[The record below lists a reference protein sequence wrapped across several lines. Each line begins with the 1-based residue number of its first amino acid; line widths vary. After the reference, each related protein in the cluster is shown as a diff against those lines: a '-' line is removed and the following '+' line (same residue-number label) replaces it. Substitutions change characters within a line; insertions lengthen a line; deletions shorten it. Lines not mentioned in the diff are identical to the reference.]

1 MSLTY
6 NAGMLFVLGA
16 DNTIVNYLEQAG
28 VFPAT
33 QEELM
38 SISYSKDKAL
48 PRHLIYTAKEENNQ
62 FLWES
67 DSGVDSLTQ
76 IEEGG
81 ENQIR
86 YIFTKN
92 NILHVLYYTDGG
104 RPLGGLCKSAT
115 NPTTSFVEAFKGE
128 KINDGKFRFTIRGTY
143 FTPENEL
150 KIGEHFDEQ
159 TFFIDEKG
167 RVTEES
173 TAAGTTR
180 YEFLGD
186 NLQPA
191 KISYAPLVEK
201 QLLPFAITQLTRFD
215 EKGFPTNVVFPADAI
230 SSTLV
235 NWYDAKGRLEMV
247 EGRMEGNDFIF
258 LDLSAFWALR
268 DSKVE
273 A

>member
-1 MSLTY
+1 MNLTY

-33 QEELM
+33 AEELLL
-38 SISYSKDKAL
+38 ISYAKDKAL
-48 PRHLIYTAKEENNQ
+48 PRHLIHTAKEENNQ
-62 FLWES
+62 FIW
-67 DSGVDSLTQ
+67 DRDNGVDSLTL

-81 ENQIR
+81 EDQIR
-86 YIFTKN
+86 YVFTKN
-92 NILHVLYYTDGG
+92 NILHVLYYTAGG
-104 RPLGGLCKSAT
+104 RPLGGLCKSAS
-115 NPTTSFVEAFKGE
+115 NPANPFVEAFKGD
-128 KINDGKFRFTIRGTY
+128 KINDTKYRFTIRGTY
-143 FTPENEL
+143 FTPDNEL
-150 KIGEHFDEQ
+150 KIGDHFDEQ

-186 NLQPA
+186 NLQAA
-191 KISYAPLVEK
+191 KISYAPLIDK
-201 QLLPFAITQLTRFD
+201 QLLPFAVTQLTVFD
-215 EKGFPTNVVFPADAI
+215 EKGYPTNVAFPAEGTA
-230 SSTLV
+230 STLV
-235 NWYDAKGRLEMV
+235 NWYDSKGRLEMV

-258 LDLSAFWALR
+258 LDLSALWALR
-268 DSKVE
+268 DSKEE